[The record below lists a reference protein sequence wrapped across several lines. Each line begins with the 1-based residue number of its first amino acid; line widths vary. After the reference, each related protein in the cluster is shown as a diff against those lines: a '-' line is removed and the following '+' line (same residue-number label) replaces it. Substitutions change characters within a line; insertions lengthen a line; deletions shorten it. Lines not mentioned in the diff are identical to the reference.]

1 MDIFQVLKKDH
12 QEVKELFKKIKET
25 GPRAA
30 KSREKLFAQ
39 LKGDL
44 EAHSYGEENVFY
56 PRLKEHAEMEDLAEE
71 AVEEHNGVAD
81 LLGELEDMDHES
93 DEWNTKLAE
102 LKKNVEHHVKEE
114 EGEIFKKAKS
124 ILSKEE
130 AQALAQEFQES
141 KEEAAAS

>member
-12 QEVKELFKKIKET
+12 QEAKELFKKIKET

-39 LKGDL
+39 LKCDL

-56 PRLKEHAEMEDLAEE
+56 PLLKEHAEMEDLVDE
-71 AVEEHNGVAD
+71 AMEEHEEVAD
-81 LLGELEDMDHES
+81 LLGDLEDLDHES

-114 EGEIFKKAKS
+114 EGKIFKMAKS

-130 AQALAQEFQES
+130 VQTLAQEFQDS
-141 KEEAAAS
+141 KKQATAS